1 VCGDEELAWRS
12 VTWYNG
18 MQVGATMQEEFRV
31 LPCRVKI
38 QSLAFM
44 VVPGNG
50 LAEDIV
56 L

>member
-1 VCGDEELAWRS
+1 VGGDEELAWRS

-18 MQVGATMQEEFRV
+18 MQVGTTTQEEFRV

-38 QSLAFM
+38 QDLAFM
-44 VVPGNG
+44 VVPDNG
-50 LAEDIV
+50 LTEDIV